1 MEYIQTVSH
10 RISKTN
16 QRAEEDYLTPFYL
29 SADLWELLA
38 EMRI

>member
-1 MEYIQTVSH
+1 MEHTPIGEEQDLQ
-10 RISKTN
+10 TN
-16 QRAEEDYLTPFYL
+16 QCAEEDYLTPFYS

>member
-1 MEYIQTVSH
+1 MEYIPDSEPQDFQ
-10 RISKTN
+10 TN